1 MDQTKINEQI
11 KSIVNKDRQIRS
23 YFAGM
28 AQALRLLNKG
38 LSFKS
43 YPNINIIGLK
53 LCLPE
58 FLLELSAQPDQL
70 KDDGTGSHHSKPKQ
84 QQNH

>member
-28 AQALRLLNKG
+28 AQALRFLI
-38 LSFKS
+38 KS
-43 YPNINIIGLK
+43 NQIKSNQIKSNQIKSNQIKSQRAGMR
-53 LCLPE
+53 
-58 FLLELSAQPDQL
+58 
-70 KDDGTGSHHSKPKQ
+70 G
-84 QQNH
+84 